1 MKGAVAAGHLETAKS
16 AADILK
22 DGGNAFD
29 AVIAAHL
36 TACVAEPVLSSLGG
50 GGFLLAKPA
59 DGKPIVYDFF
69 THTPLKKSRETA
81 NSFYKIS
88 ADFGTVLQD
97 FRIGPGSAATPGTL
111 KGLFAIHH
119 DLSTMPFSV
128 IAQPAIDL
136 ARAGVVM
143 NEFQAE
149 VFNIVK
155 PIYQVNDEVK
165 KYFSS
170 ALTDDLLSEGDL
182 FKRPHFSDFIETAAR
197 EGDSFFYNGDVAKS
211 IEKVCAESGGHL
223 TAEDLRRYS
232 VVKRQPLQCSLFG
245 NQFLINPAP
254 ASGGILVS
262 FAAKLSETAELQRF
276 TPGSID
282 YLERLAEIQH
292 TTNRARF
299 DRLLM
304 SEDGN
309 HLQELLGAEL
319 LSQYQRLVYKRFSA
333 SRGTTQISVTDKLG
347 NIASLTTS
355 NGEGSGVMIPGTS
368 IMLNNMLGEEDLFP
382 GAVGNWKP
390 NQRISS
396 MMAPGVLRLKNGDEI
411 AFGSGGSN
419 RIRTAILQ
427 VLLNMLAFGGDV
439 KKAVNAPRIHL
450 EGEQLNIEAGFDKQ
464 VSDELASLYPESR
477 AWEKKS
483 LFFGG
488 VHLAGKKQNGAF
500 FGHGDERRG
509 GVFLTVD

>member
-1 MKGAVAAGHLETAKS
+1 MKGAVAAGHIETAKS
-16 AADILK
+16 AAEVLLS
-22 DGGNAFD
+22 GGNAFD

-36 TACVAEPVLSSLGG
+36 TACVAEPVLSSIGG

-59 DGKPIVYDFF
+59 DGKPVVYDFF
-69 THTPLKKSRETA
+69 THTPLKKSRETE

-111 KGLFAIHH
+111 KGLFAIHN
-119 DLSTMPFSV
+119 DLSSMPFSV
-128 IAQPAIDL
+128 IAQPALEL

-149 VFNIVK
+149 VLNIVS
-155 PIYQVNDEVK
+155 PIYKVNEEVK
-165 KYFSS
+165 KLFSS
-170 ALTDDLLSEGDL
+170 AETGDLLQEGDL
-182 FKRPHFSDFIETAAR
+182 FRNPHFADFIETAAR
-197 EGDSFFYNGDVAKS
+197 EGGSLFCDGEVAQA

-223 TAEDLRRYS
+223 TADDLRQYN
-232 VVKRQPLQCSLFG
+232 VVKRQPLKCSLFG

-254 ASGGILVS
+254 ASGGILIS
-262 FAAKLSETAELQRF
+262 FAAKLSESADLMKF
-276 TPGSID
+276 TPGSIE

-292 TTNRARF
+292 TTNRARI
-299 DRLLM
+299 DRLLK
-304 SEDGN
+304 SEGEN
-309 HLQELLGAEL
+309 HLHELLGGEL
-319 LSQYQRLVYKRFSA
+319 LSNYQQHVYKRFSA
-333 SRGTTQISVTDKLG
+333 NRGTTQISVADKFG

-355 NGEGSGVMIPGTS
+355 NGEGSGIMVPGTS

-382 GAVGNWKP
+382 GAIGNWKP

-396 MMAPGVLRLKNGDEI
+396 MMAPGVLQLKNGDEI

-427 VLLNMLAFGGDV
+427 VLLNLIAFGGDA

-450 EGEQLNIEAGFDKQ
+450 EGDELNIEAGFDKK
-464 VSDELASLYPESR
+464 VTNKLEVFYPESKIWDR
-477 AWEKKS
+477 RS

-488 VHLAGKKQNGAF
+488 VHLAGKKQEGTF
-500 FGHGDERRG
+500 FGYGDERRG